1 MYSHIPSETK
11 YLVLPYYWLTKV
23 NTMKDLQR
31 ELRRGTLELLLLKLL
46 AEEPTYGYELV
57 SKLAHRS
64 AGRFEIKEGT
74 LYPVLY
80 RLEDAGLIVPEW
92 DQPARG
98 VPRKVYRLTGEGT
111 ERVEELTNAWRTYAA
126 DVEAILAGE
135 KPAETQSEDRAEE
148 ET

>member
-1 MYSHIPSETK
+1 
-11 YLVLPYYWLTKV
+11 
-23 NTMKDLQR
+23 MKDLQR
-31 ELRRGTLELLLLKLL
+31 ELRRGTLELLLLRLL

-57 SKLAHRS
+57 SKLSRRS

-98 VPRKVYRLTGEGT
+98 VPRKVYRLTEEGE
-111 ERVEELTNAWRTYAA
+111 ERVDELTAAWRTYAA
-126 DVEAILAGE
+126 DVETILAGE
-135 KPAETQSEDRAEE
+135 KPAEEPPEAQAEDRAEE
-148 ET
+148 EI

>member
-1 MYSHIPSETK
+1 MPSETK
-11 YLVLPYYWLTKV
+11 YIVTPYCWLYKV
-23 NTMKDLQR
+23 NSMKDLQR

-57 SKLAHRS
+57 SKLADRS

-92 DQPARG
+92 NQPARG
-98 VPRKVYRLTGEGT
+98 VPRKVYRLTEAGT
-111 ERVEELTNAWRTYAA
+111 EHVEELTHAWRTYAA
-126 DVEAILAGE
+126 DVEAILSG
-135 KPAETQSEDRAEE
+135 EDRAEE